1 MGLHSQALDY
11 LSFAL
16 DNGTYLARV
25 VNGKDDHDAPHKRG
39 VEYIWECLVLRDIT
53 IGSRQI
59 LHEPKD
65 ASDHNQRAS
74 YENSMQMFLPGNL
87 HGWARGIPL
96 KPQVETEGRD
106 DEDTESDDLSN
117 EADNDDGFRSV

>member
-16 DNGTYLARV
+16 DKGTYLARV
-25 VNGKDDHDAPHKRG
+25 VNGKGDHDAPHERG
-39 VEYIWECLVLRDIT
+39 VEYIWECLVLRDVA

-65 ASDHNQRAS
+65 ASDHDQWAS
-74 YENSMQMFLPGNL
+74 YEDS
-87 HGWARGIPL
+87 I
-96 KPQVETEGRD
+96 
-106 DEDTESDDLSN
+106 
-117 EADNDDGFRSV
+117 